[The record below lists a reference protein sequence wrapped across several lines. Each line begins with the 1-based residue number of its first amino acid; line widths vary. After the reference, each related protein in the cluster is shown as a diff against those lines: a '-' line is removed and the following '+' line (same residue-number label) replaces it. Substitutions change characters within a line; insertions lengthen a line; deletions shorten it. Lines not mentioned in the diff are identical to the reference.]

1 MKLVIIIVLAL
12 VLLGGGGGAGWWFFL
27 REPPTEDAAMAQAE
41 PAKPLAP
48 NFQQV
53 FSLDPFVLPIMRN
66 GQVTQHLT
74 VVLRIELNEPEDKDA
89 FKKAVPRLRDAL
101 FSELHGI
108 FAFRHIQQ
116 GGETLPIVR
125 DRLIAAGNAALGEGR
140 VRGVFLEAASRRS
153 MAEG

>member
-1 MKLVIIIVLAL
+1 MKQVIIIVIAL

-27 REPPTEDAAMAQAE
+27 REPPPEDAAAALSE
-41 PAKPLAP
+41 PVKPLDP
-48 NFQQV
+48 NAQQV
-53 FSLDPFVLPIMRN
+53 FSLDPFVLPILRN

-74 VVLRIELNEPEDKDA
+74 VVLRVELNEPENRDE
-89 FKKAVPRLRDAL
+89 FKKAIPRLRDAL

-125 DRLIAAGNAALGEGR
+125 DRLVAAVNAALGEGR
-140 VRGVFLEAASRRS
+140 VKGVFLEFASRRS
-153 MAEG
+153 MGEG